1 MMGRWIDVDEGEP
14 STALVAASPASAI
27 VNGAVDHNG
36 RAQVGAELWHSTSD
50 RMHVIQRLSTDFLNF
65 QNDLAAGLATR
76 TAEQKSSDE
85 IWVTADIKPTLA
97 EWQAFAAREA
107 GSWLA
112 RLTTS
117 WAVFKQWLDRLRQLR
132 ALARA
137 HGIAL
142 GSAEPL
148 DLPTTIWE
156 RGTTGGGTSSD
167 TLFGFLWVCVYA
179 AVGITGFTALY
190 AALRDLRGRSKTA

>member
-1 MMGRWIDVDEGEP
+1 MGRWIDVDEEGP
-14 STALVAASPASAI
+14 DTALVAASPASAM
-27 VNGAVDHNG
+27 VNGAVEDHG
-36 RAQVGAELWHSTSD
+36 RVRVGAELFHSGSD
-50 RMHVIQRLSTDFLNF
+50 RLHAIQRLSTDFLNF

-76 TAEQKSSDE
+76 SPDLKTSDE
-85 IWVTADIKPTLA
+85 TWVTADIRPTLV
-97 EWQAFAAREA
+97 EWQAFAARES

-117 WAVFKQWLDRLRQLR
+117 WAVFKEWLDRLRQLR
-132 ALARA
+132 ALTRA
-137 HGIAL
+137 HGLTLA
-142 GSAEPL
+142 SAEPL
-148 DLPTTIWE
+148 DLPQTIWE

-190 AALRDLRGRSKTA
+190 AALRDLRGRSKPA